1 MSRARVGPVRSV
13 RSSVISFRGA
23 RHRDMVQKYE
33 FAATAKYSMEM
44 IIVWSLVVTLV
55 CPPLATCVTTP
66 ETSTATPAVPEG
78 ALSATFTPDSGYA
91 QMRIGNMS
99 GTNTVI
105 SLRFKTRI
113 SDGLLFFFGGP
124 TYLAVYL
131 QGGGLVLH
139 LNTQGSRTGVSAE
152 TVGRDF
158 NDGYWQQITVRR
170 NGNTATLH
178 DSTNITVA
186 RVTHGQYDINK
197 ELQTDQLFIGD
208 VPDDVL
214 PVDFET
220 RSSFRG
226 CLGLVRFASYMFYD
240 PKDQDILYFHGD
252 SFSGFAYLSGC
263 IPILSC
269 GLECLTMGQ
278 GCNLGACECLSFYHV
293 VSEDPLVCHRNPRT
307 LDPVGTTTDSNADN
321 KDNRNNF
328 DSSFGEDGLSIIWVI
343 VVSVC
348 IFVALLCL
356 CFCVKNQS
364 PEPNTKNSRPSGV
377 GNEDGGFPFWALIP
391 LAFFAVLGLFLCIC
405 RKKKPPQNAQ
415 TTAAL
420 PMTQTPPSEVAF
432 DLNPPA
438 YQEVVAV
445 TDVNPSLTELS
456 ITEPPVYNNVQSDS
470 QPPPA
475 NQQIELS
482 NHDRSVERPVRP
494 LSLPSSTN
502 GLPTPYEG
510 NQVPFEGQMSPVTPP
525 PAYDSFMEY
534 SKTPP
539 GSLEALDV

>member
-307 LDPVGTTTDSNADN
+307 LDPVGTTT
-321 KDNRNNF
+321 
-328 DSSFGEDGLSIIWVI
+328 E
-343 VVSVC
+343 
-348 IFVALLCL
+348 
-356 CFCVKNQS
+356 
-364 PEPNTKNSRPSGV
+364 NSRPSGV

>member
-364 PEPNTKNSRPSGV
+364 PEPNT
-377 GNEDGGFPFWALIP
+377 
-391 LAFFAVLGLFLCIC
+391 
-405 RKKKPPQNAQ
+405 